1 MSTPSLTAPVG
12 GESNY
17 IKSIAP
23 EGMHVA
29 RIYQIIDLGTTE
41 QGGNYPGKKRKV
53 QFLLEL
59 PMELAIFNPEKG
71 EQPYYLRKGY
81 TLSMNSKAILRK
93 DVESLLGKKMTDE
106 DASKFNV
113 FSLLGAPC
121 MVQVVHAVKG
131 ENTYANIN
139 NMTPMPKGMIC
150 PAPFNPTV
158 VFSTQ
163 TPDMT
168 IFTTLPSFVQDKI
181 KESDEFIAYMAAQM
195 ESHGAPAPAPKSIAK
210 PSEEDTS
217 NDLPWDL
224 PTDSKPF

>member
-1 MSTPSLTAPVG
+1 MSLPSLTAPVG

-17 IKSIAP
+17 TKSIAP

-29 RIYQIIDLGTTE
+29 RVYQIIDLGTTE
-41 QGGNYPGKKRKV
+41 QGGNFPGKKRKV

-81 TLSMNSKAILRK
+81 TLSMNSKSTLRK
-93 DVESLLGKKMTDE
+93 DVESLLGKKMSDDE
-106 DASKFNV
+106 AAKFNV

-121 MVQVVHAVKG
+121 MVQVVHVVKG

-139 NMTPMPKGMIC
+139 NMTPLPKGMVC

-158 VFSTQ
+158 TFSTQ
-163 TPDMT
+163 TPDMDV
-168 IFTTLPSFVQDKI
+168 FTSLPSFVQDKI
-181 KESDEFIAYMAAQM
+181 KESDEFIAYMASQM
-195 ESHGAPAPAPKSIAK
+195 NGYDLPDNRTAGIPAIS
-210 PSEEDTS
+210 PSKDEE
-217 NDLPWDL
+217 DLPWEL
-224 PTDSKPF
+224 PNGKSPF

>member
-17 IKSIAP
+17 TKSIAP

-41 QGGNYPGKKRKV
+41 QGGNFPGKKRKV
-53 QFLLEL
+53 QILLEL
-59 PMELAIFNPEKG
+59 PNELAIFNPEKG

-106 DASKFNV
+106 DAAKFNV

-121 MVQVVHAVKG
+121 MVQVVHAIKG
-131 ENTYANIN
+131 DNTYANIN
-139 NMTPMPKGMIC
+139 NITPMPKGMTC
-150 PAPFNPTV
+150 PAPFNPTL

-168 IFTTLPSFVQDKI
+168 VFASMPPFVQDKI
-181 KESDEFIAYMAAQM
+181 KESDEFIAYMASQM
-195 ESHGAPAPAPKSIAK
+195 ESHGAPTPAPKGIAK
-210 PSEEDTS
+210 PTAQVDA
-217 NDLPWDL
+217 NDLPWEL
-224 PTDSKPF
+224 PKEGLPF